1 MPLLGTGGIVSALQH
16 ANARE
21 MVKLHVMPVEVLYI

>member
-1 MPLLGTGGIVSALQH
+1 MPLLGTGGIVSTLQH

-21 MVKLHVMPVEVLYI
+21 MVKLRVIFIT